1 MISRCSGI
9 PSSNFFCKKRHPCWS
24 LHIPG
29 ISGMRSSNRLP
40 AKRLSGTNP
49 SIPFRWKMGSLAKL
63 TFAIHIPTL
72 VLRTV
77 HAPVHATT
85 NTTTVRMSTNSEP
98 VAAMLTVSAGATA
111 SIIGAIKSAATKSVI
126 YATTTRVPKIHTILQ
141 RASDPHREMIG
152 QPPQHDAPDALGRP
166 PPAEDC
172 IGQGYRTGKRRSF
185 LNHPQNSIASHKVQ
199 AFLRG

>member
-9 PSSNFFCKKRHPCWS
+9 PSSNFFCRKRHPCWS

-40 AKRLSGTNP
+40 AKRLSGTDP
-49 SIPFRWKMGSLAKL
+49 SIPFRWKMGSPAEL

-72 VLRTV
+72 VFRTV
-77 HAPVHATT
+77 NTPVHATT
-85 NTTTVRMSTNSEP
+85 NTTAVRMSTNSEP

-111 SIIGAIKSAATKSVI
+111 SIIRAIKSASKSVI
-126 YATTTRVPKIHTILQ
+126 HATTTGVPKVHTILQ
-141 RASDPHREMIG
+141 RASGSHREMVS

-185 LNHPQNSIASHKVQ
+185 LNHPQHSIASQKVQ
-199 AFLRG
+199 AFRRG